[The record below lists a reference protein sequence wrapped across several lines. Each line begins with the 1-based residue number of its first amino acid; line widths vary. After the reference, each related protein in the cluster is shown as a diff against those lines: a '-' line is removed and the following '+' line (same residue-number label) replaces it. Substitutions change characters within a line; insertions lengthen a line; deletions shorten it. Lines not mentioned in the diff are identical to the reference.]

1 MARIL
6 VVDDSAVDRQVIIN
20 SLSPK
25 GHSLIEAVD
34 GEEGESKAVS
44 LKPDLI
50 ILDVVMPKKNG
61 FEVCRSLKQNPITAS
76 IPAASR
82 SGRAPPARRARAGW
96 RRNPAAARRPAG
108 GWRLAGRALG
118 RVRSSVGLALRI
130 VQQVSSKRRLAGP
143 GPA

>member
-61 FEVCRSLKQNPITAS
+61 FEVCRSLKQNPATAS
-76 IPAASR
+76 IPVIILTSKNQDSDRFWGMKQGASEYVVKPFTED
-82 SGRAPPARRARAGW
+82 S
-96 RRNPAAARRPAG
+96 
-108 GWRLAGRALG
+108 
-118 RVRSSVGLALRI
+118 LR
-130 VQQVSSKRRLAGP
+130 QVVAKYV
-143 GPA
+143 